1 MKSRRVYPHGRRHG
15 TSRLDG
21 DGKYSDIPGE
31 HSSRAVNKHLPL
43 VLFLVGLFFQGVPAA
58 GQDEQAFLRALS
70 RARDLLRHKPDSA
83 VMHAREAIAQAGSP
97 ARRLEARELCA
108 DALLRSGDIAG
119 AHAQFTRL
127 LRSATDNADAP
138 LRARALNGL
147 GVTERRTGN
156 LARAIALHEEAE
168 HLFDS
173 LGHTLGVAQALH
185 DHGAA
190 LAAAGR
196 NEAAMGMYRRALA
209 MREEEQFRPG
219 IAESHHGIGRL
230 HQRMSDLDSALIHF
244 RAALSLRRQLGV
256 LSSDA
261 AATLNSIGGVYRARG
276 DAARAL
282 DFHREALGF
291 SRQVGDT
298 AMIAATQAEIGAA
311 FADLGDVTRARESYA
326 EALRLAERVRRGD
339 LEAAVM
345 LDFARLEEEDGN
357 HAAAFAL
364 LERHLF
370 VTDSLRRHAVR
381 NAMWFA
387 DDGVVLDPWN
397 AETNGTARDADF
409 LVFLVVVIA
418 LLLVIVIIA
427 LSALRLR
434 GRSNA
439 ALSEN
444 NTEIERMNA
453 ELQRLNFDLARSEEK
468 YRLLF
473 EHLPVGVFLYDQEL
487 TLLQCNNAFADV
499 FGAPERSLDGQ
510 KFDQLRDR
518 RIVPAL
524 QAAIQGKTGTYEG
537 EYLVRAEG
545 QPLQV
550 SIRTAPLTYRDAT
563 MPHGIGFVLD
573 ISNWK
578 RIERELIESREIAV
592 QADRLKNAF
601 LTNISHEIRTP
612 LNIIMGYFGILQQ
625 EMRERMDDEEADHFR
640 KVDLA
645 VRRLLRTVDQ
655 ILTLSILESG
665 TYAMNL
671 EQCHLHQLAYELYEE
686 LVPLAGEKGLEV
698 SFESACRD
706 VYIDVDRYSVG
717 QALRN
722 LLDNA
727 VKFTDAGTIRIALR
741 GSGENITVIVSDT
754 GIGMSEEYV
763 RQMFE
768 AFSQEDAGYSRS
780 YEGLGLGLRLTKRY
794 LDVNNGTIHVESAK
808 GEGTTFTVA
817 FPITHRYARLAPD
830 EPNAPEEIA
839 QEGPRRTLLVVED
852 DHETQK
858 FLQLILSSSFDLHFA
873 DSGEDAWTIL
883 HRTAIDLVLM
893 DISLRG
899 EEDGLQLTG
908 RIREDAALRTL
919 PVIAV
924 TAHAFADDRRRSLEA
939 GCNEYLPKPF
949 RVTQLRELVERV
961 LI

>member
-1 MKSRRVYPHGRRHG
+1 MK
-15 TSRLDG
+15 
-21 DGKYSDIPGE
+21 
-31 HSSRAVNKHLPL
+31 KHLPFA
-43 VLFLVGLFFQGVPAA
+43 FLLLGLLLHVVPAGA
-58 GQDEQAFLRALS
+58 QDEKAFLRALS
-70 RARDLLRHKPDSA
+70 RARDLLRHQPDSA
-83 VMHAREAIAQAGSP
+83 VLYGREAIAQAGSD
-97 ARRLEARELCA
+97 AGRLEARELCA
-108 DALLRSGDIAG
+108 EALLHRGDVAG
-119 AHAQFTRL
+119 ARAELALL
-127 LRSATDNADAP
+127 LRAATENADAP
-138 LRARALNGL
+138 LRARALNGW
-147 GVTERRTGN
+147 GATERLAGN
-156 LARAIALHEEAE
+156 HARAIALHAQAE
-168 HLFDS
+168 RIFDS
-173 LGHTLGVAQALH
+173 LGHALGAAQALH
-185 DHGAA
+185 DLGVAFAA
-190 LAAAGR
+190 LHR
-196 NEAAMGMYRRALA
+196 DDMAMGAHRRALA

-219 IAESHHGIGRL
+219 IAESHHSIGTLYWRNG
-230 HQRMSDLDSALIHF
+230 DTDSALIHF
-244 RAALSLRRQLGV
+244 RAALSMRKQLGV
-256 LSSDA
+256 LSSEA

-276 DAARAL
+276 DATRAL
-282 DFHREALGF
+282 EFHRDALGF
-291 SRQVGDT
+291 SRHVGDI
-298 AMIAATQAEIGAA
+298 AMIAATHAEIAA
-311 FADLGDVTRARESYA
+311 DHAVRGDIRRARESYS
-326 EALRLAERVRRGD
+326 EAVTLARRVHRGD
-339 LEAAVM
+339 LEAAV
-345 LDFARLEEEDGN
+345 LLAFARIEEQAGN
-357 HAAAFAL
+357 PAAAVRL
-364 LERHLF
+364 LHRH
-370 VTDSLRRHAVR
+370 VAVKDSLRQRAAESEVLS
-381 NAMWFA
+381 A
-387 DDGVVLDPWN
+387 DGGTSLHQLDDLGSDSAW
-397 AETNGTARDADF
+397 DSDF
-409 LVFLVVVIA
+409 LVFLVVVIG

-427 LSALRLR
+427 LSTLRMR
-434 GRSNA
+434 GRKNT

-444 NTEIERMNA
+444 NIEIERMNA

-473 EHLPVGVFLYDQEL
+473 EHLPVGVFLYDQDL
-487 TLLQCNNAFADV
+487 TLLQVNNAFADIIGV
-499 FGAPERSLDGQ
+499 PEHALEGQ
-510 KFDQLRDR
+510 KFDRMRDR

-524 QAAIQGKTGTYEG
+524 QAAIQGKTGAYEG
-537 EYLVRAEG
+537 EYLAGNGDHR
-545 QPLQV
+545 LQV
-550 SIRTAPLTYRDAT
+550 SIRTAPLSYRDSN

-578 RIERELIESREIAV
+578 RVEHELIESREIAV

-625 EMRERMDDEEADHFR
+625 EMRERIDDEEADHFR

-686 LVPLAGEKGLEV
+686 LQPLAGEKGLEV
-698 SFESACRD
+698 HFESACRD

-727 VKFTDAGTIRIALR
+727 VKFTDTGSISIGLR
-741 GSGENITVIVSDT
+741 GSGENIAVTVRDT

-763 RQMFE
+763 RRMFE

-794 LDVNNGTIHVESAK
+794 LDVNNGTIHVESTK
-808 GEGTTFTVA
+808 GEGTTFTVT
-817 FPITHRYARLAPD
+817 FPITHRFARLAPE
-830 EPNAPEEIA
+830 EPHAAEELSP
-839 QEGPRRTLLVVED
+839 EGPRRTLLVVED

-858 FLQLILSSSFDLHFA
+858 FLQLILSASFDLHFA

-883 HRTAIDLVLM
+883 HRTPIDLVLM

-908 RIREDAALRTL
+908 RIREDTKLRML

-949 RVTQLRELVERV
+949 RVNQLREMVERV
-961 LI
+961 LR